1 MAASNTLAPMLLL
14 LPSAWLACFLLAREL
29 AGRRCISPDWRL
41 SFLLATTCWGA
52 LLTFGTEILSL
63 ATELNGPGVRLWW
76 LLANAVLWG
85 ALWLLRR
92 RSSPAT
98 IPWDFSAEWKALAV
112 WPLDARIMLAVAAL
126 FAAFLGAIAL
136 LTPSNN
142 WDSLT
147 YHLPRVM
154 HWVQQ
159 QSVAHYPTNMDGQ
172 IQMGPWSAFVQTHLW
187 LLWGGDRFANLV
199 QWSAV
204 AGSMAAAS
212 RLAGQL
218 LPEGTAPAVAARSQA
233 FAALLVATLPTVIVE
248 SVTTQT
254 DCTTGFWLLCFGSF
268 ALAWWR
274 DPASRVY
281 AFAFGAALGLGA
293 LTKFTMI
300 IYAAPIGFA
309 TAAALAWR
317 QRGALAQLLLPGTA
331 SLAIC
336 LAIVSPHFIRN
347 RMVYGSAVGS
357 QTVQAQTGVPRFSV
371 PGILS
376 NLIRNAQLQANT
388 GMPPLTHALNQI
400 ANTLQG
406 WTGRPPNDPEF
417 SSGAKDSPPPDQ
429 FLVFDSYASSPWQVA
444 LTLAAA
450 AAGFAGFRKSRLA
463 MLGMGLG
470 LVAAVLF
477 CSILRWQIWN
487 SRYHIPLLMFC
498 MPLAA
503 ALLVPQ
509 IPRWL
514 ASVLAAGLLFF
525 GCVIL
530 ASNQSRPIFNAVYR
544 AQPRIQQYFF
554 SPLGEQFYAPMRDA
568 VREIVASGCNAVGL
582 KLSPD
587 DAEYPLWLM
596 LSEAGFKGRIDHEFV
611 EGPSARLP
619 GPDRLPDVIITTLP
633 GRPVGEMGRL
643 FPAQTRIG
651 PYTLYWSA
659 AIAQARTQ
667 AGK

>member
-1 MAASNTLAPMLLL
+1 MLLL

-63 ATELNGPGVRLWW
+63 ATALNGPGVQLWW
-76 LLANAVLWG
+76 LLANAFLWG
-85 ALWLLRR
+85 ALWVLRR
-92 RSSPAT
+92 RSSSAQA
-98 IPWDFSAEWKALAV
+98 PWNLSAEWKAVAA
-112 WPLDARIMLAVAAL
+112 WPLDARVMLAAAVL
-126 FAAFLGAIAL
+126 FAAFLGGIAL

-147 YHLPRVM
+147 YHMARVM

-159 QSVAHYPTNMDGQ
+159 QSVSHYPTNMDGQ

-187 LLWGGDRFANLV
+187 LLWGNDRFANIV

-204 AGSMAAAS
+204 ASSMVAAS
-212 RLAGQL
+212 WLVCQL
-218 LPEGTAPAVAARSQA
+218 LPEGTAPAIAARAQA

-254 DCTTGFWLLCFGSF
+254 DCTAGFWLLCFAGF

-274 DPASRVY
+274 DPANRLY
-281 AFAFGAALGLGA
+281 AVAFGAALGLGA

-300 IYAAPIGFA
+300 IFAAPIGVA
-309 TAAALAWR
+309 AAAALAWK
-317 QRGALAQLLLPGTA
+317 QRNAFASLLLPGVI
-331 SLAIC
+331 SLAIW

-357 QTVQAQTGVPRFSV
+357 QTAQAQTGMPRFSI

-388 GMPPLTHALNQI
+388 GIPPLTHALNQI
-400 ANTLQG
+400 ADTLQS

-429 FLVFDSYASSPWQVA
+429 FLVFDSYASSPWQVG
-444 LTLAAA
+444 LILVAAA
-450 AAGFAGFRKSRLA
+450 VGFAGLRKNRLA

-470 LVAAVLF
+470 LAAAVLF
-477 CSILRWQIWN
+477 CSVLRWQIWN
-487 SRYHIPLLMFC
+487 CRYHIPLLLFF

-503 ALLVPQ
+503 AVLVPRM
-509 IPRWL
+509 PRWL
-514 ASVLAAGLLFF
+514 ASALATGLLLF
-525 GCVIL
+525 GCVIV
-530 ASNQSRPIFNAVYR
+530 ASNQSRLIFNAAYR
-544 AQPRIQQYFF
+544 AQPRLQQYFF

-568 VREIVASGCNAVGL
+568 VREIVASRCNAVGL

-596 LSEAGFKGRIDHEFV
+596 LRDAGFKGRIDHQFV

-619 GPDRLPDVIITTLP
+619 GPERLPDVIITTLP
-633 GRPVGEMGRL
+633 GRPVGEMGQL
-643 FPAQTRIG
+643 FPAQTKIG

-667 AGK
+667 AGR

>member
-1 MAASNTLAPMLLL
+1 MLFL
-14 LPSAWLACFLLAREL
+14 LPMAWLACFLLAREL
-29 AGRRCISPDWRL
+29 AGRRCILPDWRL
-41 SFLLATTCWGA
+41 SFLLAITGWGA

-63 ATELNGPGVRLWW
+63 ATALNGPGVQLWW

-92 RSSPAT
+92 SSSAPA
-98 IPWDFSAEWKALAV
+98 PWNFSAERKALAA
-112 WPLDARIMLAVAAL
+112 WPLDARIMLGAAAL
-126 FAAFLGAIAL
+126 FATFLGCIAL

-142 WDSLT
+142 WDALT
-147 YHLPRVM
+147 YHMARVM

-159 QSVAHYPTNMDGQ
+159 QSVVHYPTNMDGQ

-187 LLWGGDRFANLV
+187 LLWGNDRFANLV

-204 AGSMAAAS
+204 AGSMVAAS
-212 RLAGQL
+212 WLTGQL
-218 LPEGTAPAVAARSQA
+218 LPEGTAPAAAARSQA

-254 DCTTGFWLLCFGSF
+254 DCTTGFWLLCLAGF

-274 DPASRVY
+274 DPPNRVY
-281 AFAFGAALGLGA
+281 AIAFGAALGLGA

-300 IYAAPIGFA
+300 IYAAPIGV
-309 TAAALAWR
+309 AAAVALAWK
-317 QRGALAQLLLPGTA
+317 QRNAIPALLLPGLI

-347 RMVYGSAVGS
+347 RAVYGSAVGS
-357 QTVQAQTGVPRFSV
+357 QTAQALTGTPRFSM

-388 GMPPLTHALNQI
+388 GIPPLTHALNQI
-400 ANTLQG
+400 AGTLQG

-417 SSGAKDSPPPDQ
+417 SSGATDSPPPDQ
-429 FLVFDSYASSPWQVA
+429 FLVFDSYASSPWQVG
-444 LTLAAA
+444 LILAAA
-450 AAGFAGFRKSRLA
+450 LVGVIAARRNRLVMLSMGVGFAS
-463 MLGMGLG
+463 
-470 LVAAVLF
+470 AVLF
-477 CSILRWQIWN
+477 CSVLRWQIWN
-487 SRYHIPLLMFC
+487 CRYHIPLLLFF
-498 MPLAA
+498 MPLVSAV
-503 ALLVPQ
+503 LVPRM
-509 IPRWL
+509 PRWL
-514 ASVLAAGLLFF
+514 ASVLATGLLFF
-525 GCVIL
+525 GLVIV
-530 ASNQSRPIFNAVYR
+530 ASNQSRPIFNSAYR

-568 VREIVASGCNAVGL
+568 VREIVASGCNGVGL

-596 LSEAGFKGRIDHEFV
+596 LRDAGFEGRIDHQFV
-611 EGPSARLP
+611 EGPSSRLP
-619 GPDRLPDVIITTLP
+619 GPERLPDVIITTMP
-633 GRPVGEMGRL
+633 GRPAGEMVQL

-659 AIAQARTQ
+659 AIAQARMH